1 MTLSRP
7 QRISR
12 PEPPGSLLKRITVA
26 ALRRVQAEPKGGD
39 PAYLAQ
45 VRQLPCLKCGME
57 PSEAAHVRFAS
68 AAFGKASGMQK
79 KPLDAYAVPLCASCH
94 RLDRD
99 AQHSRGE
106 RMFWAEL
113 GINPLLVAQRLYV
126 QRGDLVA
133 MRAVVMVAI
142 AERRTPEFYAAEQ
155 AAVGAA
161 LTAPP
166 SSVSVPNTDASP
178 GFAGAMPDAA
188 RTTAAA
194 APFPAV
200 ERAYPAPPAGR
211 SREDGGDMP

>member
-1 MTLSRP
+1 MTLPRP

-26 ALRRVQAEPKGGD
+26 APRRLEADPKGSD

-45 VRQLPCLKCGME
+45 LRQLPCLNCGME

-68 AAFGKASGMQK
+68 AAFGKASGMGR
-79 KPLDAYAVPLCASCH
+79 KPPDSAAVPLCAGCH
-94 RLDRD
+94 RLDRG

-113 GINPLLVAQRLYV
+113 GINPLLVAQRLYA

-142 AERRTPEFYAAEQ
+142 AERNSISN
-155 AAVGAA
+155 GA
-161 LTAPP
+161 TA
-166 SSVSVPNTDASP
+166 
-178 GFAGAMPDAA
+178 
-188 RTTAAA
+188 
-194 APFPAV
+194 
-200 ERAYPAPPAGR
+200 
-211 SREDGGDMP
+211 